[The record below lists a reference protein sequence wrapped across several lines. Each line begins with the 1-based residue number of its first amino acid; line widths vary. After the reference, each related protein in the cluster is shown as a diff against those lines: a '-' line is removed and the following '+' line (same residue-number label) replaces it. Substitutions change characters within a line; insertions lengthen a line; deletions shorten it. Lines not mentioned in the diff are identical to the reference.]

1 MKQPIKA
8 ALLGCL
14 EIPLFM
20 KISRD
25 RFVNSPEAMK
35 QSFLVPLLI
44 LPLGILIAP
53 VNPEF
58 AALPFPKLAFRF
70 ALDFCLVVFVY
81 LLFMRA
87 VAKAL
92 DRSQYFFQFVTA
104 YNWLNLTSLVISL
117 PFFVLAMKG
126 IYEWDEVKNILI
138 GLVLYGYAY
147 LAFAITMIL
156 RINWMLAASL
166 AIVSMAL
173 GQVSNAL
180 VY

>member
-35 QSFLVPLLI
+35 QSFLVPLLLL
-44 LPLGILIAP
+44 LPSILIAP
-53 VNPEF
+53 INPDF
-58 AALPFPKLAFRF
+58 TPLPFPNLALSFT
-70 ALDFCLVVFVY
+70 LDFCLVLFVY

-92 DRSQYFFQFVTA
+92 DRSQFFFQFVNA
-104 YNWLNLTSLVISL
+104 YNWLNLTSFLISL
-117 PFFVLAMKG
+117 PFFVLVVSG

-138 GLVLYGYAY
+138 CLVLFSYAY

-156 RINWMLAASL
+156 QINWMLAASL

-173 GQVSNAL
+173 GQLSNAL